1 MKNIK
6 EAIIEA
12 NNQFYYGLNEMFVG
26 NLETLTNL
34 WAHSDS
40 ITYMGPFG
48 GTLKGWDAISKDFIE
63 VAAMKLGGS
72 ISCKHM
78 NVYVGTDMG
87 YINCIEEGENISPDG
102 NLVKVSHRA
111 TNIFHLENDKWRL
124 VHHHTDISSQLE
136 IAFDKEIK

>member
-40 ITYMGPFG
+40 ITYMGCLIRLR
-48 GTLKGWDAISKDFIE
+48 TNDF
-63 VAAMKLGGS
+63 KWPYGRNTK
-72 ISCKHM
+72 C
-78 NVYVGTDMG
+78 
-87 YINCIEEGENISPDG
+87 P
-102 NLVKVSHRA
+102 
-111 TNIFHLENDKWRL
+111 IF
-124 VHHHTDISSQLE
+124 
-136 IAFDKEIK
+136 A